1 MAAIPIEHGKEELVS
16 VGTVRNAPNAE
27 VKLWCRIWGNRL
39 GVPVLFVHGG
49 PGQCVADYNNINK
62 DFFEAE
68 RFFVIEVDQ
77 RGTGKSQPSVRDNA
91 SGVENMHCYL
101 DISLEQMSADYEV
114 IRKHLDVDSW
124 LVFGG
129 SWGSTLA
136 LDYSMRYPQ
145 RCLGLIVRGL
155 FLGTAAE
162 ADAVYQR
169 GAFEVSEEE
178 AVKLPPEV
186 LERKRLQLA
195 EFDVYAEYALREEAR
210 QHDRLDKQR
219 LLYSTERMMRHYE
232 SLILKGDRSAIWR
245 FYVFENNLMAEEA
258 SDLLDYHHIDE
269 EIYLEAQSVSFFE
282 ARLFLRL
289 AYEDPPDL
297 LGRVEHLKDIPT
309 WVVQGTGDAVC
320 PERFAQELVEAL
332 RQTGHTKLKA
342 QFVDAGHKASAD
354 NIKVALKQSVAEFL
368 ASSARS
374 TKASCWMGL
383 CKWLG

>member
-1 MAAIPIEHGKEELVS
+1 
-16 VGTVRNAPNAE
+16 
-27 VKLWCRIWGNRL
+27 
-39 GVPVLFVHGG
+39 
-49 PGQCVADYNNINK
+49 
-62 DFFEAE
+62 
-68 RFFVIEVDQ
+68 
-77 RGTGKSQPSVRDNA
+77 
-91 SGVENMHCYL
+91 
-101 DISLEQMSADYEV
+101 
-114 IRKHLDVDSW
+114 
-124 LVFGG
+124 
-129 SWGSTLA
+129 
-136 LDYSMRYPQ
+136 
-145 RCLGLIVRGL
+145 
-155 FLGTAAE
+155 
-162 ADAVYQR
+162 
-169 GAFEVSEEE
+169 
-178 AVKLPPEV
+178 
-186 LERKRLQLA
+186 
-195 EFDVYAEYALREEAR
+195 
-210 QHDRLDKQR
+210 
-219 LLYSTERMMRHYE
+219 MMRHYE